1 MKIDIQL
8 SQGSAPWPLLREA
21 GEAAEH
27 AGFSTLWNLD
37 HFSGDMFGA
46 DSMLE
51 CFTSLAA
58 WASTTTT
65 IGLGTLVTNINNR
78 HPGLLANCV
87 SSIQQISGNRFT
99 LGVGAGASPNS
110 PYAAEQRALGI
121 DVLPTMLKRH
131 EYLVES
137 VELMRSIWSIDR
149 DATFAG
155 FPRPDIAPKI
165 VAGVNSI
172 GLASIAGQKLDG
184 VNTRF
189 NHEQRALLLNTAIE
203 ASGNKK
209 DFDVSVWSWFVPEY
223 GDPDHPFHKELA
235 AEGVTRLIMLVQGAP
250 DTAAISST
258 SRYLKDS

>member
-1 MKIDIQL
+1 MKIDLQL
-8 SQGSAPWPLLREA
+8 NQGSATWPHLRDA
-21 GEAAEH
+21 GQAAEE

-51 CFTSLAA
+51 CFTSMAA

-65 IGLGTLVTNINNR
+65 IGLGTLVTNINTR

-121 DVLPTMLKRH
+121 DVLPTMSMRH
-131 EYLVES
+131 QYLMEAVDT
-137 VELMRSIWSIDR
+137 MRTIWSKDR
-149 DATFAG
+149 DESLKG
-155 FPRPDIAPKI
+155 FPRPAVIPKI
-165 VAGVNSI
+165 VAGVNSVS
-172 GLASIAGQKLDG
+172 LADIAGKRLDG

-189 NHEQRALLLNTAIE
+189 NHDQRALLLKTAID
-203 ASGNKK
+203 ASGNRQ
-209 DFDVSVWSWFVPEY
+209 DFDVSVWSWFEPEY
-223 GDPDHPFHKELA
+223 ADPAHPFQQELA
-235 AEGVTRLIMLVQGAP
+235 AEGVTRLIMLVQGTP
-250 DTAAISST
+250 DLAAISSVA
-258 SRYLKDS
+258 RYLPKA